1 MAVTGQIVYA
11 PCARSTEL
19 GDEEGETVGSMTGS
33 ISSKSRLGKGRLL
46 RNRIIEENFW
56 FRHRENV

>member
-1 MAVTGQIVYA
+1 MAVTRQIVYA

-33 ISSKSRLGKGRLL
+33 ISSESRLGKGRLL
-46 RNRIIEENFW
+46 
-56 FRHRENV
+56 